1 MKFDKTKHSSLPAL
15 TSKEKAVL
23 EFIEMSLQE
32 RELSPSYQEIKDHF
46 GFASFN
52 SVQNYLKQLSGKGY
66 IHLPGGNNKRAI
78 QLLAS
83 AQDFSEHIRQVTK
96 SSPST
101 PLATRSPRP
110 ELLQSREEILSL
122 PLMGRVAAGQ
132 PIEAFDHDE
141 FIDVPPAMVR
151 NPSRTF
157 ALKVEGQSMI
167 EDGIFDSDIILV
179 QEQTFASDGEIVVAI
194 IDNEA
199 TVKRYYAKSKKEK
212 PPQEGFIELRPANA
226 TMKSMWYS
234 PDVVEIRGVVV
245 GLMRKF

>member
-1 MKFDKTKHSSLPAL
+1 MKSNNKNNTPLPSL

-23 EFIEMSLQE
+23 EYIEQSFHE
-32 RELSPSYQEIKDHF
+32 RELSPSYQEIKEHF

-52 SVQNYLKQLSGKGY
+52 SVQNYLKQLSHKGY
-66 IHLPGGNNKRAI
+66 IHVPGGNTKRAI

-83 AQDFSEHIRQVTK
+83 SHSVSEQVK
-96 SSPST
+96 HLSS
-101 PLATRSPRP
+101 LGARSPRT
-110 ELLQSREEILSL
+110 ELLQTRAEILSL

-132 PIEAFDHDE
+132 PLEALEHDE
-141 FIDVPPAMVR
+141 FIDVPPTMVR

-179 QEQTFASDGEIVVAI
+179 QEQSFAKDGEIVVAI

-199 TVKRYYAKSKKEK
+199 TVKRYYTKSKRE
-212 PPQEGFIELRPANA
+212 PEHAGHIELRPANSS
-226 TMKSMWYS
+226 MQSMWYHA
-234 PDVVEIRGVVV
+234 DKVEVRGVVV
-245 GLMRKF
+245 GLMRRF